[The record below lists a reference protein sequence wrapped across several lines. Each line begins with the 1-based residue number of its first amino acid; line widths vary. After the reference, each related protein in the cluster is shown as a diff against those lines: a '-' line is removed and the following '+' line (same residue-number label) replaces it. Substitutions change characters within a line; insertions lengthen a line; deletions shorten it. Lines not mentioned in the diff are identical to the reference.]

1 MTPSDQKIRETK
13 KIRGSAMFPWPQV
26 AAAYAGTAARLC
38 FSETIKISPMQIFTA
53 AAKKAADP
61 CACPRPLS
69 DTAGKMYGAVTD
81 R

>member
-1 MTPSDQKIRETK
+1 
-13 KIRGSAMFPWPQV
+13 MFPWPQV
-26 AAAYAGTAARLC
+26 AAARAGAATRLC
-38 FSETIKISPMQIFTA
+38 ISETIKISLMQIFAA

-69 DTAGKMYGAVTD
+69 DTAGKMYGAVTS